1 MHINPIDIDAITTVL
16 TFIMLISNFILMLT
30 MWVDKA
36 KAPEKSQND
45 RISSLESRVDDLYD
59 NQLKEKD
66 RIKELEKS
74 DVITQEAILAL
85 MSHAI
90 DGNHVEE
97 LKKAKLDLQ
106 KYLTHKGVNV

>member
-1 MHINPIDIDAITTVL
+1 MHIAPIDIDTITTAL
-16 TFIMLISNFILMLT
+16 TFIMLLSNFILMLM
-30 MWVDKA
+30 MWVEKA
-36 KAPEKSQND
+36 KAPERSQND
-45 RISSLESRVDDLYD
+45 RITALESRVNDLYD
-59 NQLKEKD
+59 KQLKEKD

-74 DVITQEAILAL
+74 DVITQESILAL

-97 LKKAKLDLQ
+97 LKKAKSDLQ